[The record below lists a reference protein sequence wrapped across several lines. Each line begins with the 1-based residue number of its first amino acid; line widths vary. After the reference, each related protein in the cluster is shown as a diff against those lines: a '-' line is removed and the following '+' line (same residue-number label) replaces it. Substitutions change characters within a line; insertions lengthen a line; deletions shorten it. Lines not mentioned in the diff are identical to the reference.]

1 MLRFLSILIGLTSVL
16 ATAWAPPSHANVVS
30 GELRI
35 WHRVTVS
42 FNGPQTSETATPNPF
57 TDYRLL
63 VTFTHTAT
71 GATYVV
77 PGFYAGDGNAGETSA
92 SSGNQWRVYFT
103 PDHEGAW
110 TYTASFRTGAYVA
123 VDLASGAGVAASFN
137 GASGAFT
144 IGATDK
150 PDTDFR
156 RKGMLRYVGEHY
168 FQFAGSGEY
177 FIKVSPNT
185 PENLLA
191 YSDFDGT
198 YDTDCAGEGID
209 NSLHA
214 FAPHVADWK
223 TGDPVWKGTKGK
235 GLIGGIN
242 YLSSVGSNNLYFL
255 TYNLDTGDGCDVW
268 PWTSHTER
276 ERFDVSK
283 LDQWEKVFTHMDT
296 RGLQL
301 HVVLTERENAKA
313 LGPIGQDN
321 NNLNDIRKLY
331 YRELI
336 ARFGHHLAVQWNIGE
351 ENTNGDNQKI
361 AFADYIRAV
370 DPYDHPITVHTS
382 DSKSFTFYDA
392 LLGLPSFEAT
402 SLQAGHLDYNELA
415 QYYRERSQA
424 AGRPWAVY
432 GDEQSPNAG
441 NARADELR
449 KGGLWGMLM
458 GGGAGVEWFTPDDLS
473 LENWRSINILLEQMG
488 YARAFF
494 DTHLPFEDM
503 EAANSLTPATDDYV
517 FALPGQLYA
526 IYLPSGGTSTLNLA
540 GATGAFTVSWYNPRT
555 GGALVS
561 GAVSQ
566 VTGGGT
572 VSLGAPPSPTNE
584 DWVALVAST
593 GGGSGQVPVVSVGVV
608 DGQAHEPGGNANVA
622 RFTFDRSGDLSAP
635 LNLFYSI
642 SGTASLGID
651 YEPLPATIVI
661 EAGKSSKKID
671 IQVIDDLEV
680 EPTETVI
687 VTLTAHSSYTIAP
700 GAGAATIVII
710 DNDTANPVLLGDAS
724 QNGAVSALDAS
735 MILQHATGLIALTG
749 AAFIAGDVSGNGEIS
764 ALDASLVLQYL
775 VGILSCF
782 PADATCTSPTGN

>member
-1 MLRFLSILIGLTSVL
+1 VL
-16 ATAWAPPSHANVVS
+16 AVAWALPLRANVVS

-42 FNGPQTSETATPNPF
+42 FSGPQTSETAAINPF
-57 TDYRLL
+57 TDYRLQ

-71 GATYVV
+71 GVTYSV

-92 SSGNQWRVYFT
+92 TSGNQWRVHFT

-110 TYTASFRTGAYVA
+110 IYTASFRTGAYVS
-123 VDLASGAGVAASFN
+123 VDLATGAGAATSFN

-144 IGATDK
+144 IGGTDK

-168 FQFAGSGEY
+168 FRFAGSGEY

-191 YSDFDGT
+191 YADFDGT

-214 FAPHVADWK
+214 FTPHVSDWK
-223 TGDPVWKGTKGK
+223 TGDPFWKGSKGK

-242 YLSSVGSNNLYFL
+242 YLSSVGANNLYLL
-255 TYNLDTGDGCDVW
+255 TYNLDSGDGCDVW

-283 LDQWEKVFTHMDT
+283 LDQWEKVFAHMDAE
-296 RGLQL
+296 GLQL

-331 YRELI
+331 YRELV

-392 LLGLPSFEAT
+392 MLGLPSFEAT

-415 QYYRERSQA
+415 QYYRERSRV

-441 NARADELR
+441 NTRADELR

-458 GGGAGVEWFTPDDLS
+458 GGGAGLEWFTTDDLS
-473 LENWRSINILLEQMG
+473 LEDWRSYDILLEQMG

-503 EAANSLTPATDDYV
+503 EAANTLTPAADDYV
-517 FALPGQLYA
+517 FALGGHVYA
-526 IYLPSGGTSTLNLA
+526 IYLPSGGTTTLNLA
-540 GATGAFTVSWYNPRT
+540 GATGTFNVSWYNPRT
-555 GGALVS
+555 GGPLVS
-561 GAVSQ
+561 GSTAQ
-566 VTGGGT
+566 VTGGAT
-572 VSLGAPPSPTNE
+572 LSLGAPPSPSTL
-584 DWVALVAST
+584 DWVALVASA
-593 GGGSGQVPVVSVGVV
+593 GGGVGQTPVVSVGVV
-608 DGQAHEPGGNANVA
+608 DGEAHEPGGNALVG
-622 RFTFDRSGDLSAP
+622 RFSFDRTGDLSSP
-635 LNLFYSI
+635 LTLLYTL
-642 SGTASLGID
+642 SGTASLGVD

-661 EAGKSSKKID
+661 EAGKASKKVD
-671 IQVIDDLEV
+671 IQVIDDSVV
-680 EPTETVI
+680 EPTETI
-687 VTLTAHSSYTIAP
+687 VLTLSVSPNHSIAL
-700 GAGAATIVII
+700 GEGAATILLF
-710 DNDTANPVLLGDAS
+710 DNDDGPPTLLGDPS

-735 MILQHATGLIALTG
+735 MILQHAAGSIALAG

-764 ALDASLVLQYL
+764 AFDASLILQYL

-782 PADATCTSPTGN
+782 PADAPCISPTGN